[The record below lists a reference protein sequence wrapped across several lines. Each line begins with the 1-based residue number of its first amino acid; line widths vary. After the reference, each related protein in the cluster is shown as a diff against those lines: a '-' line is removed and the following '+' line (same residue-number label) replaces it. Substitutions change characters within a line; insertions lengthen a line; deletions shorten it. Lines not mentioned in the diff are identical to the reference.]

1 MRFGQFSRVRRQLP
15 RVLLLVAKLNVAV
28 AQELTACP
36 HLAGRV
42 GKLQAHAAPLDVRVL
57 AAAVQEHTAARSH
70 QAQTGLAVKL
80 LFHVVL
86 LDAKR
91 VRTARVREATASPPL
106 HPHFRAARRKDCV
119 EPMGVKPTT
128 RMEAAFVVAKS
139 VQSIT
144 RLLVEELNH
153 ASEIAGSAGAHVAD
167 HTAKR
172 TNALVAS
179 RLCVLVEDLGARRA
193 RVQLLMLVE
202 ARDVNKH
209 VVG

>member
-1 MRFGQFSRVRRQLP
+1 MAV
-15 RVLLLVAKLNVAV
+15 RVLVAAVQERFVDLLRASIGLVARRPCHV
-28 AQELTACP
+28 
-36 HLAGRV
+36 
-42 GKLQAHAAPLDVRVL
+42 APLDVAL
-57 AAAVQEHTAARSH
+57 ARIVCA
-70 QAQTGLAVKL
+70 
-80 LFHVVL
+80 
-86 LDAKR
+86 
-91 VRTARVREATASPPL
+91 REATVSQL
-106 HPHFRAARRKDCV
+106 HHRHSHAVRLRGYA
-119 EPMGVKPTT
+119 EPTDVRPTT
-128 RMEAAFVVAKS
+128 RTEAVFVVAKS